1 MFVHWRGNSRVF
13 PAKGAF
19 PASDMSL
26 GRGLLTGSG
35 WAGTIG
41 AVALA
46 VLVLLFA
53 FIAFSGA
60 RRDDGV
66 VKLPSVREGRVALP
80 PPPGRGASSAAPAHR
95 GGGR

>member
-1 MFVHWRGNSRVF
+1 VF
-13 PAKGAF
+13 PPAGAF
-19 PASDMSL
+19 PAPDMSF
-26 GRGLLTGSG
+26 GRGLLTGTG
-35 WAGTIG
+35 WAGTLG

-53 FIAFSGA
+53 VVAFSGV

-66 VKLPSVREGRVALP
+66 VKLPSVREGRVVIP
-80 PPPGRGASSAAPAHR
+80 RPPPGRDASPAAPAHR

>member
-1 MFVHWRGNSRVF
+1 
-13 PAKGAF
+13 
-19 PASDMSL
+19 MSI
-26 GRGLLTGSG
+26 GRGLLTGTG
-35 WAGTIG
+35 WAGTLG

-53 FIAFSGA
+53 LVAFSGA

-66 VKLPSVREGRVALP
+66 VKLPSVREGRVVIPP
-80 PPPGRGASSAAPAHR
+80 PPPGRDASSATPATRH